1 MQEEVAVGEEAARL
15 LVVSAAKREQANSRA
30 SGGRTANPFP
40 HISIQTKIYYSQGKD
55 RSRSHLPFGRSNE
68 FLHKSKRR
76 SAKTQGEAG
85 TSPDKGPH
93 SCSPALDLSGHKA
106 RWRTGKSGFRRGREK
121 MLSIT
126 IKKCGRESKSMF
138 KEHDIMKNSPR
149 DLEKKKRNPKNEKV
163 KNLNYMFNSVD
174 NQQIR

>member
-1 MQEEVAVGEEAARL
+1 
-15 LVVSAAKREQANSRA
+15 
-30 SGGRTANPFP
+30 
-40 HISIQTKIYYSQGKD
+40 
-55 RSRSHLPFGRSNE
+55 
-68 FLHKSKRR
+68 
-76 SAKTQGEAG
+76 
-85 TSPDKGPH
+85 
-93 SCSPALDLSGHKA
+93 
-106 RWRTGKSGFRRGREK
+106 

-149 DLEKKKRNPKNEKV
+149 DLEKKKKRNPKNEKV